1 MTDDEL
7 RALLAAATPGPWEP
21 HRNSAYWEFC
31 TQAGDQIGD
40 VCASNFLQ
48 IKGDNEALARANA
61 ALVALAPALAAEV
74 LALRTEVL
82 ALRAERDAAKR
93 SSAVEIA
100 RRAARS
106 IGDSD
111 GL

>member
-61 ALVALAPALAAEV
+61 ALIALAPALAAEV
-74 LALRTEVL
+74 LALRE
-82 ALRAERDAAKR
+82 ERDAAKR
-93 SSAVEIA
+93 TSAVEIA

-106 IGDSD
+106 IGGSD